1 MAQTKRHTL
10 SCLPLLT
17 CWSIVILVLL
27 LPLKLMRKIISCIF
41 FHVFT
46 GFIQVWPHFR
56 PVIIVDGTFMKET
69 YHGLLL
75 SAYSM
80 DVNEQIFP
88 LILELDPQR
97 VMIHGSFSSQS

>member
-1 MAQTKRHTL
+1 MPSLAYML
-10 SCLPLLT
+10 EYCNSS
-17 CWSIVILVLL
+17 SIVVVDTDEKDHFLY
-27 LPLKLMRKIISCIF
+27 F
-41 FHVFT
+41 FHVFA

-80 DVNEQIFP
+80 DTNEQIFP